1 MKKNTILKIEN
12 LEVNIKDKEILKGIN
27 LEIKEGEVHA
37 LMGTN
42 GAGKSTLLRCINGL
56 ESYDDGLVNVM
67 GNEVKSLNK
76 NELRVKCQYYDIVN
90 IHNILPTNLP
100 IE

>member
-1 MKKNTILKIEN
+1 MEKNTILKIEN

-42 GAGKSTLLRCINGL
+42 GAGKSTL
-56 ESYDDGLVNVM
+56 
-67 GNEVKSLNK
+67 VKTLIT
-76 NELRVKCQYYDIVN
+76 L
-90 IHNILPTNLP
+90 
-100 IE
+100 